1 MAFLSILGKLPQFP
15 RLLTIAYIMFS
26 KLKQF
31 KDLRDRAKTIQNTL
45 SQERVEGSAGWG
57 KLKISMDGNQKVV
70 SVAIDQELMTDKA
83 KLEGLIK
90 DATNDA
96 VEKVQKIMASKLKDM
111 GGLDLAQDMQ
121 DMMKK

>member
-1 MAFLSILGKLPQFP
+1 
-15 RLLTIAYIMFS
+15 MFS

-31 KDLRDRAKTIQNTL
+31 KDLRDRAKTIQSTL

-57 KLKISMDGNQKVV
+57 KIKVVMDGNQKVV
-70 SVAIDQELMTDKA
+70 SVAIDQDQMNDKA
-83 KLEGLIK
+83 RLEGSVK
-90 DATNDA
+90 DAVNDA

-111 GGLDLAQDMQ
+111 GGLDLAHDMQ

>member
-1 MAFLSILGKLPQFP
+1 
-15 RLLTIAYIMFS
+15 MFS

-45 SQERVEGSAGWG
+45 GQERVEGSAGWG
-57 KLKISMDGNQKVV
+57 KIKVVMDGNQKVV
-70 SVAIDQELMTDKA
+70 SVSIDQDQMGDKA
-83 KLEGLIK
+83 KLEGSVK
-90 DATNDA
+90 DAVNDA

-111 GGLDLAQDMQ
+111 GGLDLAHDMQ